1 MAAEL
6 GAKSAT
12 GNCELTAEEEA
23 LVATPFVQEVEF
35 DNAAYYGQQLQ
46 LEAEASSRS
55 SQLDP
60 TASSHSEQSSGSQSS
75 QDTVHSQLARSS
87 SSASP
92 QLSPTHIYRHG
103 RLQHDGTNGSTDT
116 SSDNT
121 AAELQPA

>member
-6 GAKSAT
+6 GAKSTT
-12 GNCELTAEEEA
+12 GNCELTAEEEE

-35 DNAAYYGQQLQ
+35 DNAAYHGQQLQ
-46 LEAEASSRS
+46 LEAEASRS

-60 TASSHSEQSSGSQSS
+60 TASSHSEQSGGSQSS